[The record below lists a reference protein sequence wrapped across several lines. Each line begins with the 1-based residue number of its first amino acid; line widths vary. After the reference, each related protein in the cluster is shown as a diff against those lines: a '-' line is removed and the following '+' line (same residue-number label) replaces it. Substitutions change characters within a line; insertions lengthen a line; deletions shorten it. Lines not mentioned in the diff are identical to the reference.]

1 MAEWMARD
9 LAIEDAL
16 KTELKEIQENNNQS
30 YVDLCALSDKG
41 KKNKVKLTYDG
52 LRSEERRT

>member
-41 KKNKVKLTYDG
+41 KKNKVKLIITYDMG
-52 LRSEERRT
+52 R